1 MLFTVKQDLELLR
14 TLNLTTRQL
23 MFVKMIIPDDSI
35 EESVWKRR
43 SYAMA
48 LEFQDLCPME
58 HEELIDLITR
68 DIVVDYNDLGQR
80 ITYDNYEVNPKYLA
94 KFKISVIGKPSQLFN
109 TYPNFFDNG
118 TVRYNAKDAGPEE
131 FAPMYLKAIED
142 DDEEGIKKFVS
153 TRGWNGIRELRL
165 KEKKVTF
172 NDSSLG

>member
-142 DDEEGIKKFVS
+142 DVILS
-153 TRGWNGIRELRL
+153 SRY
-165 KEKKVTF
+165 KEICIY
-172 NDSSLG
+172 SWMEWY